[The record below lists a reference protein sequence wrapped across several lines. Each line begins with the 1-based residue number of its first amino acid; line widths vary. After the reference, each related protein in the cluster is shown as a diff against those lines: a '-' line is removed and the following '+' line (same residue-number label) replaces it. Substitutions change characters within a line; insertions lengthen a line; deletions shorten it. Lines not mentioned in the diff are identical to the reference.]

1 MLELEFKSS
10 QNTMSLSTVLISAVI
25 ALVLTSV
32 NAAPS
37 PPLECAVA
45 ACMIPDC
52 PDGEVITNS
61 DSCCPICSPIY
72 KKCFHTDGKTYAHG
86 ETFKDKCNSC
96 VCRDGSVSCT
106 KIGCIEKAGECPTP
120 WPFGECT
127 SIHMCTDDW
136 DCPNEQKCCRNGCG
150 KVCRIPITST
160 THRCYQSGVWYNDG
174 ETVPQKES
182 NPCLYC
188 RCHNGVITCDPVM
201 CPACEG
207 IRPPGACCPD
217 CSWAAGTV

>member
-1 MLELEFKSS
+1 MITNESVKSS

-106 KIGCIEKAGECPTP
+106 KIGCIA
-120 WPFGECT
+120 
-127 SIHMCTDDW
+127 
-136 DCPNEQKCCRNGCG
+136 
-150 KVCRIPITST
+150 ST